1 MSSTKQ
7 LWEQYAARSRWQ
19 AGAVYRDLQPLEPDK
34 LTRRHLVFHGRV
46 QGVGFRYR
54 CRLHCEALG
63 ITGWCRN
70 RIDGAVEGEFQS
82 DPARLALL
90 LQALRGQQWIR
101 IERME
106 SETLP
111 VQEGERGFTVKR
123 Y

>member
-1 MSSTKQ
+1 MSTKR

-19 AGAVYRDLQPLEPDK
+19 AGAVYPDLPPLEEDK
-34 LTRRHLVFHGRV
+34 LTRRHIVFHGRV

-54 CRLHCEALG
+54 CRLHCEALS
-63 ITGWCRN
+63 ITGWCKN
-70 RIDGAVEGEFQS
+70 RVDGAVEGEFQS

-90 LQALRGQQWIR
+90 LQALHGQQWIH

-106 SETLP
+106 TRTLP
-111 VQEGERGFTVKR
+111 VVQGERGFSVLR